1 MKTFV
6 MLLAGVALGTAA
18 PSFAHGNMAPQHG
31 GVVQM
36 SGETLFELVRA
47 PRGVAIYVTEDDEP
61 LASAAA
67 TGKLAVTAGG
77 QTRNVALTPGPGNRF
92 DAAGLKLP
100 AGAKVAVQVVEKAT
114 QARLGTTFVVK

>member
-1 MKTFV
+1 MKTFA
-6 MLLAGVALGTAA
+6 MMLAGAALSIAT
-18 PSFAHGNMAPQHG
+18 PLLAHGNMAPQHG
-31 GVVQM
+31 GMVQM

-47 PRGVAIYVTEDDEP
+47 PGGVAIYVTDDDEP
-61 LASAAA
+61 LASTAA
-67 TGKLAVTAGG
+67 TGKLAITAHG
-77 QTRNVALTPGPGNRF
+77 QTRSVALTPGPGNRF